1 MEKVGYLGPEGS
13 YSKIAA
19 ERLCNDGEF
28 IPYANFRT
36 LFSALTE
43 DKVSAIVAPIS
54 NTVNGAVAQN
64 LDLLEESEG
73 LYAVALTTIPVDH
86 RLITREGADLSRIK
100 KIYSHPQALEQCSRY
115 LAENFPQAVQI
126 ATSSTAESLKTVTD
140 DTCAG
145 IVGSHVNAR
154 GFKLSDEIISDEK
167 SNSTNF
173 FKIIKGER
181 ATVNADGKRYL
192 FCFTL
197 KHEVGSLCNALKIIA
212 DSGVNMTDIESRPIK
227 DSPGKF
233 RFFVEIKCEQTYA
246 EATMEALKKATLSFK
261 FLGRY

>member
-19 ERLCNDGEF
+19 ERLCKGGEL

-43 DKVSAIVAPIS
+43 GKVSAIVAPIS
-54 NTVNGAVAQN
+54 NTVNGAVVQN
-64 LDLLEESEG
+64 LDLMEECEG

-86 RLITREGADLSRIK
+86 RLITREGADLSKIK
-100 KIYSHPQALEQCSRY
+100 RIYSHPQALEQCSRY

-126 ATSSTAESLKTVTD
+126 ATSSTAESLKTITD
-140 DTCAG
+140 DACAG
-145 IVGSHVNAR
+145 IVGSHVRAQ

-173 FKIIKGER
+173 FKIIKGDYE
-181 ATVNADGKRYL
+181 AVNSDGKKYL
-192 FCFTL
+192 FCLTL
-197 KHEVGSLCNALKIIA
+197 KHEVGSLCNALKIIEGF
-212 DSGVNMTDIESRPIK
+212 GVNMTDIESRPIK
-227 DSPGKF
+227 D
-233 RFFVEIKCEQTYA
+233 
-246 EATMEALKKATLSFK
+246 
-261 FLGRY
+261 

>member
-1 MEKVGYLGPEGS
+1 MDKVGYLGPEGS

-19 ERLCNDGEF
+19 ERLCGGCEL

-36 LFSALTE
+36 LFSALA
-43 DKVSAIVAPIS
+43 DGKVCAIVAPIS
-54 NTVNGAVAQN
+54 NTVNGAVVQN
-64 LDLLEESEG
+64 LDLMEEGEG
-73 LYAVALTTIPVDH
+73 LYAVALTSIPVDH
-86 RLITREGADLSRIK
+86 RLITRTGADLSRIK

-126 ATSSTAESLKTVTD
+126 ATSSPAESLQKLTD
-140 DTCAG
+140 DSCAG
-145 IVGSHVNAR
+145 IVGSHINAQ
-154 GFKLSDEIISDEK
+154 GFKLSDVIISDEK
-167 SNSTNF
+167 SNSTSF
-173 FKIIKGER
+173 FKIVRGEN
-181 ATVNADGKRYL
+181 AIVNAVGKRYL

-212 DSGVNMTDIESRPIK
+212 DTGVNMTEIESRPIK

-233 RFFVEIKCEQTYA
+233 RFFVEILCEKKDA
-246 EATMEALKKATLSFK
+246 DAAMEALKKATLSFK